1 MKRKKVI
8 SLGYNEVD
16 TAGNR
21 QSDFQGPNRPWRPP
35 YVTEIVLTSQRV
47 NDKVGVGFL

>member
-21 QSDFQGPNRPWRPP
+21 QSDFQGSDRPWRSP
-35 YVTEIVLTSQRV
+35 YITEIVLTGQHV
-47 NDKVGVGFL
+47 NEEVGVRFL